1 VIIQYV
7 FSLSM
12 SYQEYCDV
20 YYNKGFQQVVV
31 TTDNGTRVAI
41 PAGRFIKF
49 IDSQGI
55 RGRFCLQVDENQKFV
70 DLRRV

>member
-1 VIIQYV
+1 M
-7 FSLSM
+7 SLVDSQ
-12 SYQEYCDV
+12 SPVLLEKV
-20 YYNKGFQQVVV
+20 VELINKKVPAPQAHLV
-31 TTDNGTRVAI
+31 NGTRVAI